1 MEIPLSVGIK
11 QMPTYDPD
19 MELRGLTLTVPTW
32 SMAMTRVEGKTG
44 QATEKAKEQL
54 AGSLVNLEEHIEKLL
69 GVIGYGRDHSD
80 RTTETVHTGCDI

>member
-1 MEIPLSVGIK
+1 MIADKEKIRLVKLECSIDAEQK
-11 QMPTYDPD
+11 
-19 MELRGLTLTVPTW
+19 
-32 SMAMTRVEGKTG
+32 
-44 QATEKAKEQL
+44 KAKEQL

>member
-1 MEIPLSVGIK
+1 MKIITCEQVSCGHPNIEHQNGA
-11 QMPTYDPD
+11 
-19 MELRGLTLTVPTW
+19 E
-32 SMAMTRVEGKTG
+32 E
-44 QATEKAKEQL
+44 EQL